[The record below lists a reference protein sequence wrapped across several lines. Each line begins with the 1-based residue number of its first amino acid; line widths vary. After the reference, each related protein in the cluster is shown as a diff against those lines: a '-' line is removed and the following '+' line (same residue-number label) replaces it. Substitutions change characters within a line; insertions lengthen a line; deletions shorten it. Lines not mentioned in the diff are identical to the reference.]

1 MNNQDIEMEL
11 DYSLEMDQRA
21 SIDIC
26 STLYGTST
34 LICPSLYIGD
44 IEINLDE
51 VVASP
56 NSIDNEGSF

>member
-1 MNNQDIEMEL
+1 MEL
-11 DYSLEMDQRA
+11 DYSLEMDKRA

-34 LICPSLYIGD
+34 LVCPSLYIGD

-51 VVASP
+51 VIASP
-56 NSIDNEGSF
+56 NSNEYEE